1 MALRPYCRR
10 SDGRIAGEERSVSNR
25 QPSFEPLTRGTTSTL
40 IIGELQRRIL
50 DGSLASGQRLPSEH
64 TLAGEFGV
72 SRNALREAISTLV
85 GMGTVEVRPGVGT
98 FVAADTSAILARPL
112 SWSIVSGSDDL
123 LDLRQLIEV
132 ETCARAARNHSDEG
146 VGRLRRDLDLMR
158 IPPATPSEYLTLD
171 MQVHRLIADMA
182 GSRLLYHITS
192 SILDMVT
199 PLWRRAYEGRGFET
213 KRGIHHSISLGQHK
227 QIAAA
232 IAEGDEGGAREAMAI
247 HFDLSGAGRSI

>member
-1 MALRPYCRR
+1 MQER
-10 SDGRIAGEERSVSNR
+10 SDPSQTGTHRLNR
-25 QPSFEPLTRGTTSTL
+25 LPEATL
-40 IIGELQRRIL
+40 IIGDAKL

-64 TLAGEFGV
+64 TLAEFGV

-158 IPPATPSEYLTLD
+158 IPPATPRVSNARY
-171 MQVHRLIADMA
+171 A
-182 GSRLLYHITS
+182 G
-192 SILDMVT
+192 
-199 PLWRRAYEGRGFET
+199 PQA
-213 KRGIHHSISLGQHK
+213 HS
-227 QIAAA
+227 
-232 IAEGDEGGAREAMAI
+232 
-247 HFDLSGAGRSI
+247 